1 MWRMMWEEWNSKWR
15 RITDTDKKDGDQ
27 VKVAA
32 SRWKKDIDC
41 ELVFGQLPVPVTSQK
56 ETHRRCSSQVGWV
69 AVSSTGS

>member
-27 VKVAA
+27 IKVAA

-41 ELVFGQLPVPVTSQK
+41 DLVFG
-56 ETHRRCSSQVGWV
+56 
-69 AVSSTGS
+69 